1 MPEDDLEDMLKNA
14 WQDMYLEETK
24 CNLDDRSKEW
34 EDHIKKNGKVK
45 FCVSSKTQKELLEN
59 LSEDQSSDYC
69 KYLRIPKTDQ
79 DHIWKGSA
87 VFRIH

>member
-45 FCVSSKTQKELLEN
+45 VLCFIKNTKRITGKSKRRSIQ
-59 LSEDQSSDYC
+59 
-69 KYLRIPKTDQ
+69 
-79 DHIWKGSA
+79 
-87 VFRIH
+87 

>member
-34 EDHIKKNGKVK
+34 EDHIKKNGR
-45 FCVSSKTQKELLEN
+45 SSFVFHQKHKKN
-59 LSEDQSSDYC
+59 Y
-69 KYLRIPKTDQ
+69 
-79 DHIWKGSA
+79 WK
-87 VFRIH
+87 I